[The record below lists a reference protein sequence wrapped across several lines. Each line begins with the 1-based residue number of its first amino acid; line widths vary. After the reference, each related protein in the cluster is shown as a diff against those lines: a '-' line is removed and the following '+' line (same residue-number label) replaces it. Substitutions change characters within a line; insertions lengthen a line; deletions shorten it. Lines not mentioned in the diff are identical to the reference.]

1 MPDIEKELQEVT
13 DLISL
18 PEIYLKVHRLLEDEA
33 ADIED
38 FAEVVVVDPN
48 LSARLLRVVNSS
60 YYGFP
65 EPVESLSR
73 ALNLVGLDQLHSMV
87 LGVSAVSS
95 LDLPNDILPLKPF
108 WHGSLYCGVLTRLM
122 ADRLKLERSDRLF
135 VAGLLHDVGS
145 LVLCAKFPD
154 HAREAIRLSVQ
165 AREPVHEIQRQML
178 DHHYGDIGAMLMAN
192 WNLSPELQT
201 LIRFQ
206 PEPEAAPALRVE
218 TALLH
223 FAHACT
229 SAARPIDVDN
239 LVAPGVRALIELPP
253 DVIND
258 FSETARAISVEM
270 GKAILN

>member
-18 PEIYLKVHRLLEDEA
+18 PEIYLKVRRLLDDER

-48 LSARLLRVVNSS
+48 LSARLLRLVNSA

-65 EPVESLSR
+65 EPVESLPR
-73 ALNLVGLDQLHSMV
+73 ALNLVGLEQLHTMV

-95 LDLPNDILPLKPF
+95 LDLPNEILPLKPF

-122 ADRLKLERSDRLF
+122 ADRLKLAGSDRLF
-135 VAGLLHDVGS
+135 VAGLLHDIGS

-165 AREPVHEIQRQML
+165 THRPVHETQRQML
-178 DHHYGDIGAMLMAN
+178 DYHYGDIGAMLLAN

-201 LIRFQ
+201 LVRYQ
-206 PEPEAAPALRVE
+206 PEPEAASGQQLE
-218 TALLH
+218 IALLH
-223 FAHACT
+223 LAHACA
-229 SAARPIDVDN
+229 SATRPLDVDN
-239 LVAPGVRALIELPP
+239 LVAPGVRAMIELSP
-253 DVIND
+253 DLIND
-258 FSETARAISVEM
+258 FSETARAVSVEM

>member
-1 MPDIEKELQEVT
+1 MPDIEKELHEVT

-18 PEIYLKVHRLLEDEA
+18 PEIYLKVRRLLDDED

-48 LSARLLRVVNSS
+48 LSARLLRVVNSA

-73 ALNLVGLDQLHSMV
+73 ALNLVGLDRLHTMV

-135 VAGLLHDVGS
+135 VAGLLHDIGS

-165 AREPVHEIQRQML
+165 SHQPVHVIQREML
-178 DHHYGDIGAMLMAN
+178 DHHYGDIGAMLMFN
-192 WNLSPELQT
+192 WNLSRELQT
-201 LIRFQ
+201 LVRFQ
-206 PEPEAAPALRVE
+206 PEPEAAPALQVE

-229 SAARPIDVDN
+229 SANRPLDVDN
-239 LVAPGVRALIELPP
+239 LVAPGVRAMIDLSP

-258 FSETARAISVEM
+258 FSETARAVSVEM

>member
-18 PEIYLKVHRLLEDEA
+18 PEIYLKVRRLLEDEA

>member
-18 PEIYLKVHRLLEDEA
+18 PEIYLKVRRLLEDEA

-48 LSARLLRVVNSS
+48 LSARLLRVVNSA

-135 VAGLLHDVGS
+135 VAGLLHDIGS

-165 AREPVHEIQRQML
+165 TRQPVHEIQRQML

-192 WNLSPELQT
+192 WNLSRELQT

-206 PEPEAAPALRVE
+206 PEPETAPALQVE
-218 TALLH
+218 TALVH

-229 SAARPIDVDN
+229 SASRPLDVDN
-239 LVAPGVRALIELPP
+239 LVAPGVRAMIDLAP

-258 FSETARAISVEM
+258 FSETARAVSIEM
-270 GKAILN
+270 GKAILH

>member
-13 DLISL
+13 ELISL
-18 PEIYLKVHRLLEDEA
+18 PEIYLKIRRLLDDEH

-48 LSARLLRVVNSS
+48 LSARLLRVVNSA
-60 YYGFP
+60 YYSFP
-65 EPVESLSR
+65 EPIESLSR
-73 ALNLVGLDQLHSMV
+73 ALNLVGLDRLHTLV

-95 LDLPNDILPLKPF
+95 LNLPNDILPLKPF

-135 VAGLLHDVGS
+135 VAGLLHDIGS

-165 AREPVHEIQRQML
+165 SRQPLHEIQRQML
-178 DHHYGDIGAMLMAN
+178 DYHYGDIGAILMAN
-192 WNLSPELQT
+192 WNLSSELQM

-206 PEPEAAPALRVE
+206 PEPEAAPAQQLE
-218 TALLH
+218 IALLH

-229 SAARPIDVDN
+229 SATRPLDVDN
-239 LVAPGVRALIELPP
+239 LVAPGVRAMIELSPE
-253 DVIND
+253 VIND
-258 FSETARAISVEM
+258 FSETARAVSVEM

>member
-18 PEIYLKVHRLLEDEA
+18 PEIYLKVRRLLDDEH

-38 FAEVVVVDPN
+38 FAEVVIVDPN
-48 LSARLLRVVNSS
+48 LSARLLRVVNSA

-73 ALNLVGLDQLHSMV
+73 ALNLVGLDQLHTMV

-135 VAGLLHDVGS
+135 IAGLLHDVGS

-154 HAREAIRLSVQ
+154 HAREAIRLAVQ
-165 AREPVHEIQRQML
+165 SHQPVHEIQRQML
-178 DHHYGDIGAMLMAN
+178 DHHYGDIGAMLLAN
-192 WNLSPELQT
+192 WNLSPELQM
-201 LIRFQ
+201 LIRYQ
-206 PEPEAAPALRVE
+206 PEPEAAPSMRVE

-229 SAARPIDVDN
+229 SAARPLDVDN
-239 LVAPGVRALIELPP
+239 LVAPGVRAMIDLPP

-258 FSETARAISVEM
+258 FSETARAVSVEM

>member
-1 MPDIEKELQEVT
+1 MPDIETELQEVT

-18 PEIYLKVHRLLEDEA
+18 PEIYLKVRRLLDDEH

-38 FAEVVVVDPN
+38 FAEVVIVDPN
-48 LSARLLRVVNSS
+48 LSARLLRVVNSA

-73 ALNLVGLDQLHSMV
+73 ALNLVGLDQLHTMV

-135 VAGLLHDVGS
+135 IAGLLHDVGS

-165 AREPVHEIQRQML
+165 THQPVHEIQRQML
-178 DHHYGDIGAMLMAN
+178 DHHYGDIGAMLLAN
-192 WNLSPELQT
+192 WNLSPELQM
-201 LIRFQ
+201 LIRYQ
-206 PEPEAAPALRVE
+206 PEPEAAPSMRVE

-229 SAARPIDVDN
+229 SAARPLDVDS
-239 LVAPGVRALIELPP
+239 LAAPGVRAMIDLSP

-258 FSETARAISVEM
+258 FSETARAVSVEM